1 MAGHDDGMKTLLSR
15 KASDRLSYA
24 IYGVCALLFL
34 VGMGYQ
40 FFTDA
45 WDKAHYGFE
54 SWPGFYGLYGFVVFV
69 FIVYAGKWLRL
80 VVKRDEDYY
89 EPDEP
94 ERSR

>member
-1 MAGHDDGMKTLLSR
+1 MAGHGDGMRSLLSQ
-15 KASDRLSYA
+15 KAADRLAYA

-34 VGMGYQ
+34 VGLGFQY
-40 FFTDA
+40 FTDA

-54 SWPGFYGLYGFVVFV
+54 GWPGFYGIYGFVVFV
-69 FIVYAGKWLRL
+69 FIVFAGTLLRRF
-80 VVKRDEDYY
+80 VKRDEDYY